1 MYSNDIC
8 GSTFGLVVE
17 LDGRLLKEYFDVLG
31 GLLALSISLGSMAHG
46 PLLGMFT
53 LGVLFPRANKKVEIS
68 Q

>member
-1 MYSNDIC
+1 M
-8 GSTFGLVVE
+8 
-17 LDGRLLKEYFDVLG
+17 YFDVLG

-68 Q
+68 R